1 VTPPERITMTAL
13 NHVSLSSERAIENLV
28 SSYAF
33 LNDDADIV
41 GLGEL
46 FADAVCTLDGVTARG
61 RQEVE
66 ALARN
71 IIDVGQDG
79 RSTTSHEITNIM
91 IEVDEVGGT
100 AMGRAYWT
108 LYQAVSEPLANPFS
122 AAATSTASSAVT
134 DGGALPNGSRQ
145 ACGRQRPDPLPS
157 LPRGARR

>member
-1 VTPPERITMTAL
+1 MTAI

-33 LNDDADIV
+33 LNDDADFA
-41 GLGEL
+41 GLGDL
-46 FADAVCTLDGVTARG
+46 FADAVCTLDGITARG

-71 IIDVGQDG
+71 IIDVGADG

-100 AMGRAYWT
+100 AIGRAYWT
-108 LYQAVSEPLANPFS
+108 LYQAVSGTPRQPVLSGRYLDRFERRDGRWRFAERTATSLWK
-122 AAATSTASSAVT
+122 AAA
-134 DGGALPNGSRQ
+134 
-145 ACGRQRPDPLPS
+145 
-157 LPRGARR
+157 

>member
-1 VTPPERITMTAL
+1 MTVI
-13 NHVSLSSERAIENLV
+13 NPVSSSSERAIENLV

-33 LNDDADIV
+33 LNDDADIA

-66 ALARN
+66 TLARS

-91 IEVDEVGGT
+91 IEVDEVGGS
-100 AMGRAYWT
+100 AIGRAYWT
-108 LYQAVSEPLANPFS
+108 LYQAVSGNPRQPVLSGRYLDRFERRNGRWRFAERIATS
-122 AAATSTASSAVT
+122 LWNAAA
-134 DGGALPNGSRQ
+134 
-145 ACGRQRPDPLPS
+145 
-157 LPRGARR
+157 

>member
-1 VTPPERITMTAL
+1 MTAI

-33 LNDDADIV
+33 LNDDADFA
-41 GLGEL
+41 GLGDL
-46 FADAVCTLDGVTARG
+46 FADAVCTLDGITARG

-71 IIDVGQDG
+71 IVDVGADG

-100 AMGRAYWT
+100 AIGRAYWT
-108 LYQAVSEPLANPFS
+108 LYQAVSGTPRQPVLSGRYLDRFERRDGRWRFAERTATSLWK
-122 AAATSTASSAVT
+122 AAA
-134 DGGALPNGSRQ
+134 
-145 ACGRQRPDPLPS
+145 
-157 LPRGARR
+157 

>member
-1 VTPPERITMTAL
+1 MTAT
-13 NHVSLSSERAIENLV
+13 NHVSFSSERAIENLV

-33 LNDDADIV
+33 LNDDADIA

-46 FADAVCTLDGVTARG
+46 FTDAVCTLDGVTARG
-61 RQEVE
+61 KQEVE

-71 IIDVGQDG
+71 IINVGQDG

-108 LYQAVSEPLANPFS
+108 LYQAVSGTPRQPVLSGRYLDRFERRNGRWRFAERI
-122 AAATSTASSAVT
+122 ATTRWQAS
-134 DGGALPNGSRQ
+134 G
-145 ACGRQRPDPLPS
+145 
-157 LPRGARR
+157 

>member
-1 VTPPERITMTAL
+1 MTAI

-33 LNDDADIV
+33 LNGDADIA

-91 IEVDEVGGT
+91 LDIDEVAGT
-100 AMGRAYWT
+100 AVGRAYWT
-108 LYQAVSEPLANPFS
+108 LYQAVSGSPRQPILAGRYHDRFERRDGVWRFTEWTATTLWT
-122 AAATSTASSAVT
+122 AAA
-134 DGGALPNGSRQ
+134 
-145 ACGRQRPDPLPS
+145 
-157 LPRGARR
+157 